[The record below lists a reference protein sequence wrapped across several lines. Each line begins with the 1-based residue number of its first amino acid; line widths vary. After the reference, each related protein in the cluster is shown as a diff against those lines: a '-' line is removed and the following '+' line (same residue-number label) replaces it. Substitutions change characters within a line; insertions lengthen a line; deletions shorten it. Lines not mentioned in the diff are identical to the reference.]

1 VQILGS
7 QVPVTCP
14 VVAVPSIDHDHTVS
28 SAQEEQSEQTSAA
41 VAPGGGSA
49 ARKTGVG
56 TSRSPLVVVGIDG
69 SAESLA
75 AARYAEA
82 VSSAGRPYGTRC
94 SGAFGLH
101 VYGLRPPTVDPVIR
115 ERMAVLCRGSNG

>member
-41 VAPGGGSA
+41 VAPGGVRREEDWCRDIAQSA
-49 ARKTGVG
+49 RG
-56 TSRSPLVVVGIDG
+56 
-69 SAESLA
+69 
-75 AARYAEA
+75 
-82 VSSAGRPYGTRC
+82 GRDRR
-94 SGAFGLH
+94 
-101 VYGLRPPTVDPVIR
+101 LR
-115 ERMAVLCRGSNG
+115 

>member
-41 VAPGGGSA
+41 VAPEGGPPRGRLVSGHRAVRSWWSGSTA
-49 ARKTGVG
+49 PLSRWRPRG
-56 TSRSPLVVVGIDG
+56 TRRRSP
-69 SAESLA
+69 
-75 AARYAEA
+75 
-82 VSSAGRPYGTRC
+82 AGRPYGTLC

-101 VYGLRPPTVDPVIR
+101 VYGLRPPTVDPVTR

>member
-41 VAPGGGSA
+41 VAPRGGSA
-49 ARKTGVG
+49 GRKTGVG

-82 VSSAGRPYGTRC
+82 ISSRPTVWTLC

-101 VYGLRPPTVDPVIR
+101 VYGLRPPTVDSVTR